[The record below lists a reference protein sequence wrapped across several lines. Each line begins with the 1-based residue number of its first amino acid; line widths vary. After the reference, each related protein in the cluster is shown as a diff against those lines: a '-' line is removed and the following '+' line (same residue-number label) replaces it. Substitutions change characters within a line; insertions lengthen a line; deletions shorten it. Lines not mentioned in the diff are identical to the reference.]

1 MKRALITGS
10 SGFVGG
16 HLIKELKDNGYE
28 VVPMDREQMN
38 LLDYESVH
46 AILRRIR
53 PDYIFHLAGIAFVP
67 TSWTDPKLVIEVNTI
82 GSLNLFEAIRSTGLN
97 PVVQIAG
104 SSEEYG
110 LVKEEECPIN
120 EDNPLRPMSTYA
132 VSKVAMDFL
141 GYQYFKSYGIRIIR
155 TRAFNHEGY
164 GRGEQYMTSS
174 FAKQVVQVGNGMKN
188 AIQHGNLLARR
199 DITDVRDMVRAY
211 RLAVESGEPGE
222 TYNIG
227 SGTAYSVEEILNKL
241 IAIGQSRYPQV
252 KNFEVVE
259 DSSRLRPSDVQLLV
273 CDSTKFV
280 KQTGWQPKYS
290 IDETLLEEIKYW
302 EDEFKIDIGTKI

>member
-1 MKRALITGS
+1 MKRALITGAN
-10 SGFVGG
+10 GFVGK
-16 HLIKELKDNGYE
+16 HLIKELEANGYE
-28 VVPMDREQMN
+28 VFPTDRDKMN

-46 AILRRIR
+46 ATLRRIR

-67 TSWTDPKLVIEVNTI
+67 TSWTDPKLVMEVNTI

-110 LVKEEECPIN
+110 LVHEDECPIK

-174 FAKQVVQVGNGMKN
+174 FAKQMVQVANGMKQ
-188 AIQHGNLLARR
+188 AIQHGNLEARR

-211 RLAVESGEPGE
+211 RLAVEGGEPGE

-227 SGTAYSVEEILNKL
+227 LGKAYSVQEILNK
-241 IAIGQSRYPQV
+241 IIKIGEERYPG
-252 KNFEVVE
+252 KDFKTAE
-259 DSSRLRPSDVQLLV
+259 DSSRLRPSDVPLLV
-273 CDSTKFV
+273 ADPSKFV
-280 KQTGWQPKYS
+280 EKTGWKPEFS

-302 EDEFKIDIGTKI
+302 EDEFKIDIGSKI